1 MRRPLL
7 EEYRKRYIIFLDMA
21 LNIKNEETECL
32 ARELARQTGESI
44 TEAIRVALEDRLQRV
59 KKRRAAKGLKED
71 VRDILAR
78 VDALPTVDTRSED
91 EILGYGQ
98 HGVADGN

>member
-1 MRRPLL
+1 
-7 EEYRKRYIIFLDMA
+7 MA
-21 LNIKNEETECL
+21 LNIKNDETERL

-71 VRDILAR
+71 VKDILAR
-78 VDALPTVDTRSED
+78 VDALPTIDRRSED

-98 HGVADGN
+98 HGIADGD

>member
-1 MRRPLL
+1 
-7 EEYRKRYIIFLDMA
+7 MA
-21 LNIKNEETECL
+21 LNIKNDQTERL

-59 KKRRAAKGLKED
+59 KKRRTAKGLKED
-71 VRDILAR
+71 VNDILAR
-78 VDALPTVDTRSED
+78 VDALPTLDTRSED

-98 HGVADGN
+98 QGVADGN